1 MTRPQAHEQR
11 DVGEGLSREVLE
23 GVRRRDRD
31 ALSVFFDRFAARIY
45 DLAYRMLGERAAAED
60 ATQEVFLRV
69 WRGAQ
74 SLDPERQPDPWVM
87 RITQNVCRDVWRSK
101 HYRVTARSQSAEEAD
116 ELGALPSPGP
126 DPERALTDAE
136 QHREVQ
142 RAILELP
149 PALREVV
156 VLHDYRDLSHLEI
169 AEILGASHAA
179 VRKRYSRALAKLSE
193 SLGRMLS

>member
-1 MTRPQAHEQR
+1 MTRPQAHDQR
-11 DVGEGLSREVLE
+11 DAGEILSREVLE

-31 ALSVFFDRFAARIY
+31 ALSAFFDRFAARIY
-45 DLAYRMLGERAAAED
+45 DLAYRMLGEKAAAED

-69 WRGAQ
+69 WRGAE
-74 SLDPERQPDPWVM
+74 SLDPERQPDPWVL

-116 ELGALPSPGP
+116 ALGALPSAGP
-126 DPERALTDAE
+126 DPERVLTDAE
-136 QHREVQ
+136 RNRAVQ

-149 PALREVV
+149 EALREVV